1 MKKIFAYKNTVKLN
15 KKQLA
20 ELADEGFLPIKV
32 ENLQDIKVIETFPDV
47 DNTWLLTAAMDMIME
62 SGSFNLKND
71 FGAKVLKHIR
81 ERYNDPKDA
90 PTP

>member
-1 MKKIFAYKNTVKLN
+1 MKKIFAYKKTVKLN